1 MKIFF
6 VEHNIIPFKQFKEM
20 ANKESLEYDFIPCRD
35 AEDTLNIARKKHPDF
50 VIMDIEQPGIDSL
63 IALKILKKGDPNIY
77 FFMTSAPQQS
87 MRLKKAITLG
97 ADDYLLKPFDALQ
110 FISRI
115 KTAIKAAKESRSK
128 KVFRA
133 AKSELKNSE
142 SLQFHNNNWQV
153 WNRKLYETNK
163 KILKKLAAPGKK
175 AGTFIHDLTEQ
186 HRMESELQKADKL
199 ESIAI
204 FISGIAHDFNNFLAN
219 MLANIALAKTY
230 KDDFGKIFEKLE
242 NIERAT
248 LQAKELVHHLTAF
261 FKGEDTIK
269 KVTNIKELIMN
280 NACFVLSG
288 TKISCD
294 FFFSE
299 DLLPLEIDEVQLGQ
313 VINNMLINA
322 VQAMPQ
328 GGTIRIKAENIV
340 LETSLKNKRQ
350 IPLSKKKYVK
360 ISIEDEGPGIPE
372 ENLSKIF
379 EPFFSTKPGG
389 SGLGLAIS
397 LAIVKKHGGYI
408 DIYSRVGKGTTFLIY
423 LPASDC

>member
-1 MKIFF
+1 MRIFF
-6 VEHNIIPFKQFKEM
+6 VEHNILPFKQFKEIV
-20 ANKESLEYDFIPCRD
+20 NKESLAYDFIPCHD
-35 AEDTLNIARKKHPDF
+35 AGDTLYAARKKHPDF

-63 IALKILKKGDPNIY
+63 IALKILKKGDPNTY
-77 FFMTSAPQQS
+77 FFMTSAPRQS
-87 MRLKKAITLG
+87 MWLKKAMALG
-97 ADDYLLKPFDALQ
+97 ADDYLLKPFDELQ
-110 FISRI
+110 FMSRI

-128 KVFRA
+128 KAFRA
-133 AKSELKNSE
+133 AETELKNSE
-142 SLQFHNNNWQV
+142 SFQFQA
-153 WNRKLYETNK
+153 WNRKLFETNK
-163 KILKKLAAPGKK
+163 KILKKIAEPGKK
-175 AGTFIHDLTEQ
+175 AETFIHDPTEQ
-186 HRMESELQKADKL
+186 QRIESELQKADKL
-199 ESIAI
+199 ESIGI
-204 FISGIAHDFNNFLAN
+204 LISGIAHDFNNFLAN

-230 KDDFGKIFEKLE
+230 KDDSGKIFKKLE

-248 LQAKELVHHLTAF
+248 LQAKELVHHLATF

-288 TKISCD
+288 TKIGCD
-294 FFFSE
+294 FSFSE
-299 DLLPLEIDEVQLGQ
+299 GLLPLEIDEAQLGQ

-360 ISIEDEGPGIPE
+360 ISIEDEGSGIPE
-372 ENLSKIF
+372 ENLPKIF

-408 DIYSRVGKGTTFLIY
+408 DIYSRVGTGTTFLIY
-423 LPASDC
+423 LPASDS